1 MVKILYKITDTEGRY
16 LIGSTKSSLYIKF
29 KNLKT
34 GYILKPNPLSPLADP
49 KCKIEL
55 VRELAD
61 DADMKMAERYEIIR
75 CHGES
80 GTEVCLN
87 RTNPI
92 FRSDQDFS
100 EVAVDRMDN
109 ALNIQSRYVLRN
121 YYANREKVLRSQMLR
136 RIRFT
141 GISCL
146 KLGTLLKY
154 NITQQD
160 IDKELLGYRQ
170 NN

>member
-61 DADMKMAERYEIIR
+61 DADMKISERHEIIR
-75 CHGES
+75 CQGEP
-80 GTEVCLN
+80 GTCLN

-146 KLGTLLKY
+146 KPGTLLKY